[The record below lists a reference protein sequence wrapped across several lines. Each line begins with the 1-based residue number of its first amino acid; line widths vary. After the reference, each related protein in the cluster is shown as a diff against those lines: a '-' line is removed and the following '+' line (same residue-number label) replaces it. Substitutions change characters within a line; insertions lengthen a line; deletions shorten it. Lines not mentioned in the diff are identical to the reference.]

1 MERAAD
7 ALAARLAALVESGRC
22 NLATAGGLRPL
33 SYGDV
38 AILCRA
44 STSFA
49 AYENA
54 LERAGIPF
62 LTVAGRGFYD
72 RPEIRDLLNALAAL
86 ADPTDDLALA
96 GLLRSPA
103 LALSDAGLY
112 RLCEARDGAEG
123 PTSLWQTL
131 PRVRR

>member
-1 MERAAD
+1 MQIEA
-7 ALAARLAALVESGRC
+7 SGQ
-22 NLATAGGLRPL
+22 LRPL

-49 AYENA
+49 AYEDA
-54 LERAGIPF
+54 LEHAGIPF
-62 LTVAGRGFYD
+62 LTVAGRGFYG

-112 RLCEARDGAEG
+112 RLCEARDRAEG

-131 PRVRR
+131 RACRR